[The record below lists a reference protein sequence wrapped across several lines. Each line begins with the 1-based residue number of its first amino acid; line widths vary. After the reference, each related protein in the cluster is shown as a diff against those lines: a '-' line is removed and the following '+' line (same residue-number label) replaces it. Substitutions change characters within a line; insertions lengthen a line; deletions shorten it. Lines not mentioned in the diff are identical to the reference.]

1 MFKLYPKLND
11 LLLRI
16 KPVGAKPTDLVF
28 FNTQGASYNS
38 GSLDAVWREYR
49 GKKSNK
55 TYTYPGVVTQLV
67 EEGKTSGYLSPYHT
81 RHTFITLQ
89 AQSGTDLL
97 LLATA
102 CGNSIEVIQR
112 YYLGVDTTVE
122 MVDI

>member
-1 MFKLYPKLND
+1 MLP
-11 LLLRI
+11 
-16 KPVGAKPTDLVF
+16 AKSTDLVF

-55 TYTYPGVVTQLV
+55 TYTYPGVVTQLA
-67 EEGKTSGYLSPYHT
+67 KSGAISCYLSPYHT

-112 YYLGVDTTVE
+112 HYLGVDTTVE
-122 MVDI
+122 MIDI